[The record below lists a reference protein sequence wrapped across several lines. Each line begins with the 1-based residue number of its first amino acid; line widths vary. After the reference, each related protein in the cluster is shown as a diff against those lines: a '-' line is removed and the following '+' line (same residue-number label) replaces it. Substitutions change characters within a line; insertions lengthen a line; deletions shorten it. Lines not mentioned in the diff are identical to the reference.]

1 MAQPII
7 KDAAKP
13 ATAMDALSMAT
24 ITSEPMTTR
33 VSTFHG
39 RRLINRE
46 AVMNARRPPRIGDV
60 AAFDGSFDPVSATS
74 SRGSAISETRMERPD
89 RTTAAMS
96 KATSASKS

>member
-7 KDAAKP
+7 KEAARP
-13 ATAMDALSMAT
+13 ATAMEALSIAT
-24 ITSEPMTTR
+24 TTSEPMTTR

-60 AAFDGSFDPVSATS
+60 AAFDGSFDPVSAMS
-74 SRGSAISETRMERPD
+74 SRGSAISGKRMDSPDKTR
-89 RTTAAMS
+89 TAMS